1 MVQWKDEQPTL
12 IKAALGTYIN
22 DVGVI
27 ARVMAHVTPLPGETV
42 SSAPFGTP
50 GQLQHLAAN
59 VRHGRIAVAPGAASG
74 FGDLATWCAEAN
86 VEGRF
91 KAGTRWDNCGSKSV
105 DWLRSQLES
114 EVSCFV
120 VPYCLHLITYSCL
133 LYCRTQILSL
143 RVFH

>member
-1 MVQWKDEQPTL
+1 MDEQPAL
-12 IKAALGTYIN
+12 IKAALCTYISN
-22 DVGVI
+22 QRQVTD
-27 ARVMAHVTPLPGETV
+27 VMAHATPLPGETV
-42 SSAPFGTP
+42 SSAPFGAER
-50 GQLQHLAAN
+50 QLQDLAAN
-59 VRHGRIAVAPGAASG
+59 VRLGRIAVAPGAASG

-91 KAGTRWDNCGSKSV
+91 KAGTCWGNCGSKSV

>member
-1 MVQWKDEQPTL
+1 MQWKDEQPTL

-42 SSAPFGTP
+42 SSAPFGTER
-50 GQLQHLAAN
+50 QLQNLAAN
-59 VRHGRIAVAPGAASG
+59 VRLGRIAVAPGAASG
-74 FGDLATWCAEAN
+74 FGDLATWCADKK

-91 KAGTRWDNCGSKSV
+91 KAGTRWDNCSSKSV
-105 DWLRSQLES
+105 DWLRTQLES
-114 EVSCFV
+114 KVSCV
-120 VPYCLHLITYSCL
+120 LVPNCLLLITYSCL